1 MKINYFKAAE
11 EEIASLPLLEKS
23 LQMLKA
29 KQQRIIAEGEPHIPT
44 GIDYSKPYADITYIN
59 NTLNDLL
66 ELSEVTRAIAT
77 TERHIT
83 DIKLTLA
90 ELPEE
95 YRQVLTFFYIDN
107 LPAEKVAEKMFI
119 EAAKTVYNLRNRA
132 IAQYVLLEYGVYAQK
147 I

>member
-1 MKINYFKAAE
+1 M
-11 EEIASLPLLEKS
+11 
-23 LQMLKA
+23 
-29 KQQRIIAEGEPHIPT
+29 PT
-44 GIDYSKPYADITYIN
+44 GIDYSKPYADITYVN

-66 ELSEVTRAIAT
+66 ELSEVTRAIAA
-77 TERHIT
+77 TERHIK

-95 YRQVLTFFYIDN
+95 YRQVLTLFYIDN